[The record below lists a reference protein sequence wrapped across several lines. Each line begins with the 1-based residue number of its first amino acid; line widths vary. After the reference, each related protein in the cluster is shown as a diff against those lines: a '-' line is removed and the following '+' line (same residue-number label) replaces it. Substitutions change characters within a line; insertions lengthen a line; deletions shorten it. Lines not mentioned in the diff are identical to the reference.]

1 MNIQILIAS
10 MNQTDHSLLE
20 KMHIQTDAIVGN
32 QCNNNSIGQ
41 FEWNGYSVKYLNFV
55 EREVGLNRNNT
66 LLRASADIVSFA
78 DEDVVL
84 VDKYKEIVSRAFKE
98 LPQTDAIIFNTIN
111 IGGNRAR
118 RINHKVKR
126 VRFYNALNYDTSR
139 IAVRLNSIKRQN
151 ITFHSCFGGGTRYSS
166 GEDTLLIGDMLKAGL
181 KIYTYPEYVLTADS
195 SSSTWFRGYDEKY
208 LHDKGTLFCAL
219 SKRWALLLCIQDLI
233 RHPYIYKESGTGLF
247 KALKIM
253 RKGQKH
259 YKSLQSYEPC
269 HDNQ

>member
-1 MNIQILIAS
+1 MNIQVLIAS

-20 KMHIQTDAIVGN
+20 KMHIQSDAIVGN
-32 QCNNNSIGQ
+32 QCNNNSVEQ
-41 FEWNGYSVKYLNFV
+41 FEWNGHSVKYLNFA
-55 EREVGLNRNNT
+55 ERGVGLNRNNT

-78 DEDVVL
+78 DEDVVF
-84 VDKYKEIVSRAFKE
+84 VDKYEEIVSRAFKE
-98 LPQTDAIIFNTIN
+98 LPQADAIIFNTIN

-126 VRFYNALNYDTSR
+126 VRFYNAFNYDTSR
-139 IAVRLNSIKRQN
+139 IAVRLNSIKREN

-166 GEDTLLIGDMLKAGL
+166 GEDTLFIGDMLKAGL
-181 KIYTYPEYVLTADS
+181 KIYTYPEFVLTADS
-195 SSSTWFRGYDEKY
+195 SSSTWFRGFTEKY
-208 LHDKGTLFCAL
+208 LHDKGAMFCAL

-233 RHPYIYKESGTGLF
+233 RHPYIYKESGTGLI